1 MKTRNSP
8 AFLCSF
14 LFLLALILACGSA
27 LAQQR
32 QRRGQAI
39 QQQIEQ
45 NQDVG
50 QQQQRALQS
59 AVGMPPRPKPV
70 PATLD
75 RIAEKLKVTEA
86 KTHENLSI
94 FLIEGDDRL
103 DTTNVLTLAEALEK
117 KSTVVV
123 KETGNVNELT
133 VENKDETH
141 TVFIMAGDI
150 VKGGRQDRTLG
161 TDLPLVTRS
170 GVVPINAFCVEQ
182 GRWRARGAEAVAT
195 FSTSAN
201 AVATKAGKVAV
212 RRAKAQGEVWESVA
226 KAQAKIGANIGK
238 GVAADASPTSL
249 QLSLEDATL
258 KSKNMEY
265 FKPLLSIAGDN
276 ERAIGFV
283 CVINGQINSAEIFAG
298 HDLFR
303 RAWPKMLEAAA
314 TEAISEKNEKK
325 AAEPV
330 TVEKAAEFLA
340 SAEDTKASKE
350 KIQGAFWSVTAENE
364 TTLLFQTIDEDNGG
378 RWLRRSI
385 IKK

>member
-8 AFLCSF
+8 AVICSF
-14 LFLLALILACGSA
+14 IFLLALILACGSA

-39 QQQIEQ
+39 QQQVEQ
-45 NQDVG
+45 NQEGG
-50 QQQQRALQS
+50 QEQRAVQAS
-59 AVGMPPRPKPV
+59 AQMPPRPKPV

-86 KTHENLSI
+86 KSHENLSI
-94 FLIEGDDRL
+94 YLIEGDDRV

-117 KSTVVV
+117 KGTVVV

-133 VENKDETH
+133 VENKDETR

-161 TDLPLVTRS
+161 TDLPLVTKS

-182 GRWRARGAEAVAT
+182 GRWRARGAEPVAN

-226 KAQAKIGANIGK
+226 KAQEKIGANIGK
-238 GVAADASPTSL
+238 KVAADVSPTSL
-249 QLSLEDATL
+249 QLSLEDSAL

-265 FKPLLSIAGDN
+265 FKPLLSIVADDK
-276 ERAIGFV
+276 RAIGFV

-325 AAEPV
+325 AAQAV
-330 TVEKAAEFLA
+330 TIEKAAEFLA
-340 SAEDTKASKE
+340 SAEDAKATKE
-350 KIQGAFWSVTAENE
+350 KIYGSFWSVTGESE
-364 TTLLFQTIDEDNGG
+364 TTLLFQTIDEENGG
-378 RWLRRSI
+378 RWLRRSV